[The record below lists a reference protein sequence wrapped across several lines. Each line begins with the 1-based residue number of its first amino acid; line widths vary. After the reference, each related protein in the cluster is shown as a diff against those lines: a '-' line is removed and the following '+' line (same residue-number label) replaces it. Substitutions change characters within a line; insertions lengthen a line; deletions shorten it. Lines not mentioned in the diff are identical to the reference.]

1 MSESKYKLTA
11 IVPVSGMHGQL
22 QLMRKWLPAIDK
34 SSTQV
39 VIVHD
44 IADNQTAIELEEI
57 QESLGSSNLLVRSG
71 VFGNPGS
78 ARNIGL
84 EVTEGKWICFW
95 DSDDEPFPRKVLEM
109 IDQAEVSGNDVAV
122 GEFEVR
128 STNQTIRFPFPHTK
142 AVPHDFPIEL
152 AIHPGLWRWAFRR
165 EVLEEVEFLPLKM
178 AEDQTFLSS
187 ANIWDKKVMLF
198 HEVVYSYTTGRSG
211 QLTMNP
217 VAINDL
223 VRSMNYSARTF
234 KTKSEIMKKYLL
246 LLWIRQFAT
255 LVKKGSTKA
264 KLQSLP
270 NLVQLFFHS
279 LRRPKLIINFLKS
292 IRQEKKIG
300 SS

>member
-22 QLMRKWLPAIDK
+22 QLMRKWLPEIDK

-57 QESLGSSNLLVRSG
+57 QEGLGGPNLLVRSG

-78 ARNIGL
+78 ARNNGL
-84 EVTEGKWICFW
+84 EVAEGKWVCFW

-109 IDQAEVSGNDVAV
+109 IDQADASGNDVAV

-128 STNQTIRFPFPHTK
+128 STNQTIHFPFAQAK
-142 AVPHDFPIEL
+142 AAPRGFPIEL

-165 EVLEEVEFLPLKM
+165 KVLDEVAFLPLRM

-198 HEVVYSYTTGRSG
+198 HEVVYTYTTGRSG

-217 VAINDL
+217 AAINDL
-223 VRSMNYSARTF
+223 VRSMKYSAQTF
-234 KTKSEIMKKYLL
+234 KTKSKMMKDYLL

-255 LVKKGSTKA
+255 LIKKGSTKA

-270 NLVQLFFHS
+270 SLVQLFVHS
-279 LRRPKLIINFLKS
+279 LRRPKLTINFLKS

>member
-1 MSESKYKLTA
+1 MSESKYKLTT

-22 QLMRKWLPAIDK
+22 QLMRKWLTAIDK

-39 VIVHD
+39 VIIHD
-44 IADNQTAIELEEI
+44 VVDNQTAMELEEI
-57 QESLGSSNLLVRSG
+57 QESLGSPNLLVRSG

-78 ARNIGL
+78 ARNKGL
-84 EVTEGKWICFW
+84 EVAEGKWICFW

-109 IDQAEVSGNDVAV
+109 IDQAEASGNNVVV

-128 STNQTIRFPFPHTK
+128 GTNHTIQFPLAHTK

-152 AIHPGLWRWAFRR
+152 AIHPGLWRWAFRKD
-165 EVLEEVEFLPLKM
+165 VLDDVKFLPLRM

-211 QLTMNP
+211 QLTTNP
-217 VAINDL
+217 AAINDL
-223 VRSMNYSARTF
+223 VRSMKYSAQTF
-234 KTKSEIMKKYLL
+234 KTKSKMMKDYLL
-246 LLWIRQFAT
+246 LLWIRQFVT
-255 LVKKGSTKA
+255 LIKKGNTKA

-270 NLVQLFFHS
+270 SLVQLFFHS
-279 LRRPKLIINFLKS
+279 LRRPKLTFNFLKS
-292 IRQEKKIG
+292 IRKEKRIG

>member
-22 QLMRKWLPAIDK
+22 QLMRKWLQSIDK
-34 SSTQV
+34 VSIQV

-57 QESLGSSNLLVRSG
+57 QESLGSPNLLVRSG

-78 ARNIGL
+78 ARNNGL
-84 EVTEGKWICFW
+84 EVAEGKWICFW

-128 STNQTIRFPFPHTK
+128 GTKQTIQFPLAHDK
-142 AVPHDFPIEL
+142 AAPHDFPIEL
-152 AIHPGLWRWAFRR
+152 AIHPGLWRWAFRKD
-165 EVLEEVEFLPLKM
+165 VLDDVKFLPLRM

-211 QLTMNP
+211 QLTTNP
-217 VAINDL
+217 AAINDL
-223 VRSMNYSARTF
+223 VRSMKYSARTF
-234 KTKSEIMKKYLL
+234 KTKSEIMKEYLL

-255 LVKKGSTKA
+255 LVKKGSMKA
-264 KLQSLP
+264 KSQSLP

-279 LRRPKLIINFLKS
+279 TRRPQLTVYFLNS
-292 IRQEKKIG
+292 IRKEKKVG
-300 SS
+300 SG